1 MLSVTI
7 PRGLIIV
14 PVSLNTLEMEFPVA
28 QVTTCFC
35 SLLFTYMIEVFPRIN
50 FVIDIQSFIGRRNG
64 FAQICSLQIYPKF
77 VKLRSRSGAKT
88 VNATFTLLFTSLFF
102 GVQMWHLPYLLLC
115 FYKFATYCK
124 KQTCANPFFRS
135 VFENKA
141 IFLYPTFFVCK
152 PCGGP
157 CALVL

>member
-14 PVSLNTLEMEFPVA
+14 PVSLDTLEMEFPVA

-50 FVIDIQSFIGRRNG
+50 FVIDIQSFIRRRNG

-77 VKLRSRSGAKT
+77 VKT
-88 VNATFTLLFTSLFF
+88 
-102 GVQMWHLPYLLLC
+102 
-115 FYKFATYCK
+115 
-124 KQTCANPFFRS
+124 
-135 VFENKA
+135 EE
-141 IFLYPTFFVCK
+141 
-152 PCGGP
+152 
-157 CALVL
+157 

>member
-14 PVSLNTLEMEFPVA
+14 PVSLDTLEMEFPVA

-35 SLLFTYMIEVFPRIN
+35 SLLFTYMIEVFARIN

-77 VKLRSRSGAKT
+77 VKTEEQIWGKDGKCHIYLVIYIPVFWYPNVA
-88 VNATFTLLFTSLFF
+88 FTIFTPLFL
-102 GVQMWHLPYLLLC
+102 
-115 FYKFATYCK
+115 
-124 KQTCANPFFRS
+124 QTCNILAGANFQ
-135 VFENKA
+135 
-141 IFLYPTFFVCK
+141 IHFFVQCLK
-152 PCGGP
+152 IKLFSHILRYLCQPCGGP